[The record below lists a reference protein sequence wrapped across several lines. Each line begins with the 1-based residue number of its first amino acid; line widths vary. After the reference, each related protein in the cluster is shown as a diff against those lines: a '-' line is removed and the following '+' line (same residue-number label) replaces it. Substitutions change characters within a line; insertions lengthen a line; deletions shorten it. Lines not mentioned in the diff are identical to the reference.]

1 MAVVVALLAATS
13 TQYGYHRDELYFLM
27 LPPEW
32 GYVDQPPL
40 TPLLARGA
48 AALFGNSPTAV
59 RLPAMICVAL
69 GIMLVALTARELGG
83 GRGAQALAAWGYGF
97 AAVPMLAGHLMVTAT
112 LDNTLWA
119 AVLLLVTCA
128 LLRDEPRWWMLAGLV
143 VGLSLYNKLL
153 IVLLLISL
161 LIGLVVMGPRSVLRS
176 RGLWVGV
183 GIALVVGSPNF
194 IYQIAHHF
202 PQLTMAGAIAGKDQR
217 IQLIPFQFLEVGL
230 PLLGITIAGFRGLLR
245 RPEWRP
251 LRAIPIAYVA
261 SVVITLIG
269 GGQIYYPFGLLAF
282 VFVAGTIPTV
292 EWINRAASRAR
303 RNRTVAWV
311 ALNAVLTILIG
322 LPLLP
327 VTVVGHT
334 PVLALNPTVGDEVG
348 WPTYV
353 HTVASVFD
361 GLPADAK
368 AHSVI
373 VTGNYG
379 EAGSIVRYGSAYGL
393 PSVYSGQNE
402 LYYHGPPPA
411 ADTTVIAW
419 NEDPDFVRTVLADCR
434 VGAAMDNGVGVDNE
448 EQGSTVLVCQM
459 PADGWAAT
467 WPKLQHY
474 D

>member
-1 MAVVVALLAATS
+1 MAVVLTLLAATS
-13 TQYGYHRDELYFLM
+13 AQYGYHRDELYFLM
-27 LPPEW
+27 LPPGW

-48 AALFGNSPTAV
+48 AALFSNTPTGV
-59 RLPAMICVAL
+59 RVPAMICVAV
-69 GIMLVALTARELGG
+69 GILLIALTARELGG
-83 GRGAQALAAWGYGF
+83 GRGAQTLAAWGYGF

-112 LDNTLWA
+112 VDNTLWA

-143 VGLSLYNKLL
+143 VGLSFYNKLL

-161 LIGLVVMGPRSVLRS
+161 LIGLVAMGPRSVLRS
-176 RGLWVGV
+176 RGLWIGV
-183 GIALVVGSPNF
+183 GIAVVVGSPNL
-194 IYQIAHHF
+194 IYQITHHF
-202 PQLTMAGAIAGKDQR
+202 PQLTMAGAISDKGSR
-217 IQLIPFQFLEVGL
+217 LELIPFQFLEVGL

-245 RPEWRP
+245 RPEWQP
-251 LRAIPIAYVA
+251 LRAIPVAYLA

-269 GGQIYYPFGLLAF
+269 GGQIYYPFGLLAY

-292 EWINRAASRAR
+292 EWINQAKTRAR
-303 RNRTVAWV
+303 RVQTIGWV

-322 LPLLP
+322 LPVLP
-327 VTVVGHT
+327 VTVVGHS
-334 PVLALNPTVGDEVG
+334 PVIALNPTVGDEVG

-353 HTVASVFD
+353 RTVASVYAS
-361 GLPADAK
+361 LPADQK

-402 LYYHGPPPA
+402 LWYHGPPPA
-411 ADTTVIAW
+411 AATTVIAW
-419 NEDPDFVRTVLADCR
+419 TEDPDRTESIFAGCR
-434 VGAAMDNGVGVDNE
+434 TGATMDNGVGVDNE
-448 EQGSTVLVCQM
+448 EQGSAVLVCQV